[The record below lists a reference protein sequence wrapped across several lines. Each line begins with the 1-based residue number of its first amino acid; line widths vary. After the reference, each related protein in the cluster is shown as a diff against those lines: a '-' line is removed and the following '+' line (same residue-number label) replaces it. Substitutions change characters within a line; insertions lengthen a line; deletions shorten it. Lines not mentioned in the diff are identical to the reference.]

1 MTDSHTLTNH
11 RDIQNWVI
19 DRGGLPAMARVRNS
33 FGESHAKLRLS
44 FERKA
49 ASPDEMNIDDGMMP
63 VSWSAWLAELD
74 RQHLALK
81 VGQEDVNFEFVSRK
95 SLN

>member
-1 MTDSHTLTNH
+1 MTDTHTLTRH

-19 DRGGLPAMARVRNS
+19 DRGGIPAIERVRNS
-33 FGESHAKLRLS
+33 FGEARAKLKLS

-49 ASPDEMNIDDGMMP
+49 ASPDEIRLDEGVMP

-81 VGQEDVNFEFVSRK
+81 VGAQDTNFEFVSRQT
-95 SLN
+95 LN